1 VLLVTKFVELGV
13 VAEEAN
19 RGQVICMPSL
29 DG

>member
-1 VLLVTKFVELGV
+1 VLLVTKFVEFGV

-19 RGQVICMPSL
+19 RGQVAYILFL